1 MFDKPTKHSKKIFR
15 GAYNYIKKEGAYA
28 EEQFEVYRD
37 GQDQAMHFLAKL
49 HSRVSSGELFSIDV
63 HYSLTKD
70 YQPTFLN
77 IKRSMGTE
85 MVQEI
90 FDVNPRK
97 ALLNYIF
104 VSEEEEISR
113 EINTPPK
120 FHLTAPVACSSMV
133 FLRSKKFDATSKN
146 YYTFMSSANQWTF
159 EKDPYSHNITV
170 QRITATAENI
180 VIEGNNL
187 QAIDYRMIEDSNTD
201 QGDNDAKLST
211 GQDSLKISVS
221 PYITIPYLLR
231 SPDGTRIQIKYL
243 NNLTD
248 KD

>member
-28 EEQFEVYRD
+28 EENFEVYRD
-37 GQDQAMHFLAKL
+37 GPDQALHFLAKF
-49 HSRVSSGELFSIDV
+49 HSRVSTGELFSVDV
-63 HYSLTKD
+63 HYNLSKD
-70 YQPTFLN
+70 YQPIFLT

-85 MVQEI
+85 LVQEI
-90 FDVNPRK
+90 FDFNPRK
-97 ALLNYIF
+97 ATLNYIF
-104 VSEEEEISR
+104 ISDDEEISR

-146 YYTFMSSANQWTF
+146 YYTFMSSSNQWKY
-159 EKDPYSHNITV
+159 EQDPFTHNITV

-180 VIEGNNL
+180 VIDGNNL
-187 QAIDYRMIEDSNTD
+187 QAIDYKMIEDSNAD
-201 QGDNDAKLST
+201 KDDNDVKLSAN
-211 GQDSLKISVS
+211 QDSLKISVS

-231 SPDGTRIQIKYL
+231 SPDGTKVQIKFL

>member
-15 GAYNYIKKEGAYA
+15 GAYTYIKKEGAYA
-28 EEQFEVYRD
+28 EEIFEVFRD
-37 GQDQAMHFLAKL
+37 GQEQGIHFLAKL
-49 HSRVSSGELFSIDV
+49 HSRVTSGELFNIDV

-70 YQPTFLN
+70 YQPVYLT

-85 MVQEI
+85 IIQEI
-90 FDVNPRK
+90 FDYNPRK

-104 VSEEEEISR
+104 ISDDEEISR

-146 YYTFMSSANQWTF
+146 YYTFMSSSNQWKF
-159 EKDPYSHNITV
+159 ESDPFTHSITV
-170 QRITATAENI
+170 QRLTATAENI
-180 VIEGNNL
+180 VIDGNNL
-187 QAIDYRMIEDSNTD
+187 QAIDYRMIEDNNDS
-201 QGDNDAKLST
+201 GDNDVKLAA
-211 GQDSLKISVS
+211 GQESLKISVS

-231 SPDGTRIQIKYL
+231 SPDGTKIQIKYL